1 MDCLESRLIT
11 GEISWLD
18 MLVLVDLDLLADMA
32 RFDEL
37 FDVSPHA
44 WPNIP
49 ISGHLDGLLLTRVS
63 VFVQCLD
70 RCLFKAGGKRRMVL
84 AITSGG

>member
-44 WPNIP
+44 WPNISA
-49 ISGHLDGLLLTRVS
+49 SGHLDVT
-63 VFVQCLD
+63 
-70 RCLFKAGGKRRMVL
+70 L
-84 AITSGG
+84 ACMCVPRSAYL